1 MRRSHCASTWLT
13 PILAFAAACLGLASV
28 QAAPGQLSPAVAFFY
43 GERPPLDELRA
54 FDWVVLDPDHVPAPR
69 ALPAPTHWHAYVSV
83 GELDPR
89 RPYAMRVPP
98 AWLREANTAWG
109 TRRIDHAAPGWV
121 EFFVREV
128 VGPLWARGWRAFFLD
143 TLDAHRAFARDA
155 AALRAQEDALVRMV
169 ERLHAEF
176 PGIALIAN
184 RGFQWLPRVRG
195 RIAAVAAESLYR
207 GWDAGERRYV
217 EVPAADRDWLAA
229 RLRETASALGVPA
242 IAIDYVPPGERALA
256 RATAA
261 RIRADGFVPW
271 VADGALGTL
280 GVGDLEVQSRRVLLV
295 TELGPGVDFMHS
307 AAYRYLALP
316 LHWLGYIVE
325 PVDVREPLPR
335 GTERGAHA
343 AVVTWF
349 TQAPQ
354 RLNPEFEGWLQR
366 QLAAGLKLVMFNVP
380 AVAPDGPLAATLG
393 LQAGAAVRAPQPLA
407 TDHAHLGFETS
418 PPARATTPLPVR
430 LRAARQRWAQL
441 VAGDERLDMV
451 AVTDWGGV
459 ALAPYAVRELPGD
472 GGTRWVID
480 PIAFL
485 FEALGRPDFP
495 VPDVTTEAGRR
506 LLMVHID
513 GDGFPSRA
521 ERPGAP
527 FAAEVLEREVLA
539 RYRVPHTV
547 SVIQGEIAGNGL
559 FAQLAPALEDIARR
573 IFALPHVELASHSYS
588 HPFRWRALADADA
601 SRPGYGE
608 GLNLML
614 PGYRFDLAAEIDGS
628 ARYIDERLAPP
639 GKRTQVFLWSGDCLP
654 PPEAVA
660 RTEAAGLLNMNGG
673 ETLLTRDRPTLTLAS
688 GLGILR
694 GDVLQVFAPNQNEN
708 LYTNNWRG
716 PYWGYQRVIETFEL
730 TESPRRLKPVNIYY
744 HTYSATKEASLAAL
758 HRVYGWALA
767 QPMAPVYA
775 SDYIRKVRDFHRL
788 ALARDARRGQPTW
801 RVRGAGELRTLRLPP
816 ATAVDFDG
824 SVAVAGVATGPA
836 ARYLHLGGENAE
848 VALGAGPQRPFVREA
863 SGLLDAF
870 ERHPRG
876 LRFALRAYGQ
886 AEFTLAAAGSCTV
899 RVDGRTLAGA
909 PAGAGDMRYVLEL
922 RDPPGPARRLSVDV
936 ACEP

>member
-1 MRRSHCASTWLT
+1 MSLLRLASAGLT
-13 PILAFAAACLGLASV
+13 PILAFAAICLSLGSA
-28 QAAPGQLSPAVAFFY
+28 QAAPAPLAPAVAFFY
-43 GERPPLDELRA
+43 AERPPLDELRA
-54 FDWVVLDPDHVPAPR
+54 FDWVVLDPDHVQSPL
-69 ALPAPTHWHAYVSV
+69 ALPAPTRWHAYVSV

-89 RPYAMRVPP
+89 RPYAPRVPA

-121 EFFVREV
+121 EFFVRDV

-143 TLDAHRAFARDA
+143 TLDAHRAIARDA
-155 AALRAQEDALVRMV
+155 AALRAQEEALARMI

-184 RGFQWLPRVRG
+184 RGFEWLPRVRG
-195 RIAAVAAESLYR
+195 RIAAVAVESLYR
-207 GWDAGERRYV
+207 GWHAGERRYV
-217 EVPAADRDWLAA
+217 EVPAADRGWLAE
-229 RLRETASALGVPA
+229 RLRATATTLGVPA

-280 GVGDLEVQSRRVLLV
+280 GVGDLEVQPRRVLLV
-295 TELGPGVDFMHS
+295 TDLAPGMDFMHS

-325 PVDVREPLPR
+325 PVDVRGPLPQ
-335 GTERGAHA
+335 GTQRGAHA

-349 TQAPQ
+349 SQAPQ
-354 RLNPEFEGWLQR
+354 ALNPQLEPWLQQ
-366 QLAAGLKLVMFNVP
+366 QLAAGLKLVMFNVA
-380 AVAPDGPLAATLG
+380 AVAPDAPLAATLG
-393 LQAGAAVRAPQPLA
+393 LQAGAAVRAPLPLA
-407 TDHAHLGFETS
+407 AGDARLGFETP
-418 PPARATTPLPVR
+418 PPARATPPVPLR

-441 VAGDERLDMV
+441 VDGDERLDMV
-451 AVTDWGGV
+451 AVTDWGGI

-527 FAAEVLEREVLA
+527 FAGEVLEREVLA

-588 HPFRWRALADADA
+588 HPFRWRALADANP
-601 SRPGYGE
+601 SRPGYVE
-608 GLNLML
+608 GLNLVL

-628 ARYIDERLAPP
+628 ARYIDDRLAPT
-639 GKRTQVFLWSGDCLP
+639 GKRTQVFLWTGDCEP
-654 PPEAVA
+654 PAQAVQRA
-660 RTEAAGLLNMNGG
+660 EAAGLLNMNGG
-673 ETLLTRDRPTLTLAS
+673 DTLLTRDRPTLTLAS

-694 GDVLQVFAPNQNEN
+694 GEVLQVFAPNQNEN

-730 TESPRRLKPVNIYY
+730 TESPRRIKPVNIYY
-744 HTYSATKEASLAAL
+744 HVYSATKEASLAAL

-767 QPMAPVYA
+767 QPLAPVYA

-788 ALARDARRGQPTW
+788 ALARDWRRAQPTW
-801 RVRGAGELRTLRLPP
+801 RVRGAAELRTLRLPP
-816 ATAVDFDG
+816 TTPVDFAA
-824 SVAVAGVATGPA
+824 SVAVAGAAAGPS

-848 VALGAGPQRPFVREA
+848 VVLAAGPARPFVREA

-876 LRFALRAYGQ
+876 LRFALRSYGH
-886 AEFTLAAAGSCTV
+886 AEFTLAGAGACTV
-899 RVDGRTLAGA
+899 RVDGRVQKPT
-909 PAGAGDMRYVLEL
+909 PAASGDTRYVLEL
-922 RDPPGPARRLSVDV
+922 RDPPGTARRFPVDV